1 MATWKKI
8 LVSGSQGDFT
18 GITSSILTDTNLVIA
33 GAGGA
38 LENSGLTLNGGVL
51 AVDSNSIT
59 STGQNSILTGS
70 FSGSFIGDATL
81 DLPDLTEGAGISDF
95 VYDGS
100 ATANIAVSGAASLS
114 TNIITKWSGDA
125 FVDSSITDNGSVI
138 SGASSISLTGAS
150 SKLTGSF
157 TGSFIGDGSQLT
169 GLVTELGVS
178 GSDGTGISIN
188 ILNQDLTVGGTT
200 NEIETT
206 SAGTTLT
213 IGLPD
218 DVTIERDLTVDR
230 NLVVKGTASFQHTE
244 DLDIADRFI
253 RLASGSTSAG
263 DGGIVIQQTDNTD
276 GEAFAFDS
284 AQLRWG
290 LTSSFDAS
298 ENAYTPDAF
307 MAAVTNLASTNPNTS
322 GPASRYDKAGNIY
335 VSSGDES
342 IWVYS

>member
-8 LVSGSQGDFT
+8 LVSGSQGAFT

-51 AVDSNSIT
+51 AAGSNSIT

-100 ATANIAVSGAASLS
+100 TTANIAVSGAASLS

-125 FVDSSITDNGSVI
+125 FVDSSITDNGTVI

-188 ILNQDLTVGGTT
+188 LLNQDLTVGGTT

-218 DVTIERDLTVDR
+218 DVTISQDLTVDR
-230 NLVVKGTASFQHTE
+230 NLIVKGTASFQHTE

-263 DGGIVIQQTDNTD
+263 DGGIVIQQTNNTD